1 MDLNQGDSDIFQK
14 NSKYIILSIVFFILS
29 LAGLFVF
36 FQIKNNKSD
45 NSKTVSKP
53 TLVPTIIEENFI
65 TPTVELI
72 PTVIPVDIISIE
84 PTSIS
89 TPTSEIT
96 VKPSPTFKPTS
107 TPKPKPT
114 LKPTAIPK
122 PTIPV
127 STIRYE
133 NTEDKFSLSYVSSR
147 KLYKEKEG
155 NGNLYTFYSTK
166 GSFAVHVSYGDWVW
180 INSERS
186 FSNGF
191 TINNLPTFRYDTNSQ
206 TLVDV
211 ENAGKKYTIQCV
223 HNNISSLKS
232 ECEDFIK
239 SFRVL

>member
-1 MDLNQGDSDIFQK
+1 MDLNQDNSDIFQK
-14 NSKYIILSIVFFILS
+14 NSKYIILSIVFFVLS
-29 LAGLFVF
+29 LAGLFIF
-36 FQIKNNKSD
+36 FKIKNNKPD
-45 NSKTVSKP
+45 ISKAVSKP
-53 TLVPTIIEENFI
+53 TLIPTIVEENFV
-65 TPTVELI
+65 TPTIEII
-72 PTVIPVDIISIE
+72 PTAIPTEIILTE
-84 PTSIS
+84 PTLIS
-89 TPTSEIT
+89 TPTPEIT
-96 VKPSPTFKPTS
+96 VKPSPTVKPTS

-114 LKPTAIPK
+114 LKPTTVPK

-133 NTEDKFSLSYVSSR
+133 NTDDKFSLNYVSYR

-155 NGNLYTFYSTK
+155 NGNLYTFYSPK
-166 GSFAVHVSYGDWVW
+166 GSFAVHVSYGDWIWV
-180 INSERS
+180 NSERS
-186 FSNGF
+186 FNNDF

-223 HNNISSLKS
+223 HNNNSSLKS